1 MNKVLFDA
9 FDVCVPAL
17 SINNR
22 MFDIL
27 PFTVQMV
34 SHNKINSPH
43 WHDYLQ
49 IWYTVSG
56 SWLHTINGVTYPQK
70 AGSAAVIF
78 PYMIHRIDTSETN
91 LEEAIVY
98 QISIK
103 KNFLE
108 NNNVPFLGHSFENAS
123 FDSFYLAPHTTI
135 TGRDKQLADLICS
148 DILAEYQN
156 HMAMHTNKITNDIVR
171 LLEIFAKSV
180 DTSVNKIELAQIR
193 TRMECIDE
201 AMAYLLA
208 NTAKKMTIDELSSI
222 AMMSRRTFTSA
233 FNSTIG
239 QTCHS
244 YITSLRMQNAYT
256 LLKVTDK
263 SIAEIAAECGFFDS
277 SHLAQVCREI
287 YGMSPLAIRRQHG
300 KWIREHGD
308 EIFRASVKSMAWA
321 PLYTE
326 QMFEEHQISLLHY

>member
-1 MNKVLFDA
+1 MNKVIVYPFEA
-9 FDVCVPAL
+9 CVPSL
-17 SINNR
+17 SSTNR

-27 PFTVQMV
+27 PFTVQTV
-34 SHNKINSPH
+34 CQNKKHNPH

-56 SWLHTINGVTYPQK
+56 SWLHTINGVAYPQK

-78 PYMIHRIDTSETN
+78 PYMAHRIDTSETN
-91 LEEAIVY
+91 LKETLVI

-108 NNNVPFLGHSFENAS
+108 SNNIPFLGHTFENAS
-123 FDSFYLAPHTTI
+123 FDSFYLAPNTTI
-135 TGRDKQLADLICS
+135 TGRDKQLADLICT
-148 DILAEYQN
+148 DILSEYRK
-156 HMAMHTNKITNDIVR
+156 HMAMHTNKILNDIVR
-171 LLEIFAKSV
+171 LLEIFVKNV

-208 NTAKKMTIDELSSI
+208 NTSKKMTIDEISNV

-256 LLKVTDK
+256 LLRITDK

-277 SHLAQVCREI
+277 SHFAQVCRET
-287 YGMSPLAIRRQHG
+287 YGMSPLAIRKKIS
-300 KWIREHGD
+300 KWQREIGD

>member
-208 NTAKKMTIDELSSI
+208 NTAKK
-222 AMMSRRTFTSA
+222 
-233 FNSTIG
+233 
-239 QTCHS
+239 
-244 YITSLRMQNAYT
+244 
-256 LLKVTDK
+256 
-263 SIAEIAAECGFFDS
+263 
-277 SHLAQVCREI
+277 
-287 YGMSPLAIRRQHG
+287 
-300 KWIREHGD
+300 
-308 EIFRASVKSMAWA
+308 
-321 PLYTE
+321 
-326 QMFEEHQISLLHY
+326 

>member
-1 MNKVLFDA
+1 MSNVIVDP
-9 FDVCVPAL
+9 FDVSVPSL

-22 MFDIL
+22 MFAIL

-34 SHNKINSPH
+34 SHNKKNSPH

-78 PYMIHRIDTSETN
+78 PYMTHRIDTSETN
-91 LEEAIVY
+91 LKEALVI

-108 NNNVPFLGHSFENAS
+108 SNNIPFLGHSFEDAS
-123 FDSFYLAPHTTI
+123 FDSFYLAPNTTI

-148 DILAEYQN
+148 DIWSEYQN
-156 HMAMHTNKITNDIVR
+156 HMAMHANKILNDIVR
-171 LLEIFAKSV
+171 LLEIFVKSV
-180 DTSVNKIELAQIR
+180 DTSVNKFELAQIR

-201 AMAYLLA
+201 AMAYLIN
-208 NTAKKMTIDELSSI
+208 NTSKKMTIDEISNV

-256 LLKVTDK
+256 LLKITDK

-287 YGMSPLAIRRQHG
+287 YGVSPLSLRKQIG
-300 KWIREHGD
+300 SWMREYGE
-308 EIFRASVKSMAWA
+308 EIFRASVKSMMWA
-321 PLYTE
+321 PLYNE
-326 QMFEEHQISLLHY
+326 QMFEEHQISMLHY

>member
-1 MNKVLFDA
+1 MNKVIVDA
-9 FDVCVPAL
+9 FDVCHPNL
-17 SINNR
+17 SYKNR
-22 MFDIL
+22 MFNIL
-27 PFTVQMV
+27 LFTVQMV
-34 SHNKINSPH
+34 SDNKKSSPH

-56 SWLHTINGVTYPQK
+56 SWLHTINGVTYPQN
-70 AGSAAVIF
+70 AGSASVIF
-78 PYMIHRIDTSETN
+78 PYMIHQIDTSNIN
-91 LEEAIVY
+91 LNEATVY

-108 NNNVPFLGHSFENAS
+108 SNNIPFLGHSFENAS
-123 FDSFYLAPHTTI
+123 FDSFYLAPNTTI

-148 DILAEYQN
+148 DIRSEYLN
-156 HMAMHTNKITNDIVR
+156 HMAMHINKITNDIVR
-171 LLEIFAKSV
+171 LLEIFVKSV

-193 TRMECIDE
+193 TKMECIDE
-201 AMAYLLA
+201 AMTYLIS
-208 NTAKKMTIDELSSI
+208 NTSKKLTIDEISNI

-256 LLKVTDK
+256 LLKITDK
-263 SIAEIAAECGFFDS
+263 SIAEIASDCGVFDG
-277 SHLAQVCREI
+277 SHLAQVCREL
-287 YGMSPLAIRRQHG
+287 YGVSPLILRKQIG
-300 KWIREHGD
+300 KWMREYGD
-308 EIFRASVKSMAWA
+308 ELFRRSVNSMAWA

-326 QMFEEHQISLLHY
+326 QMHEEHAISMLHY